1 MLLQEDGG
9 QPSEAGPGP
18 PDDGLCQH
26 DHCPPDELH
35 RKVPLLL
42 LKIIFLLLSFAPKAD
57 AEKKFK
63 NIGSSSIYALPF

>member
-1 MLLQEDGG
+1 MQEDGG

-26 DHCPPDELH
+26 DHCPPDELP
-35 RKVPLLL
+35 RKVPFFKNNNLM
-42 LKIIFLLLSFAPKAD
+42 LSFAPKAD